1 MCLVKSLCGLV
12 SIDTI
17 IPYISIYV
25 YDYPIVHYIPISWLA
40 LYPESPI
47 FVDEFSMQCSHSMW
61 IFLDGFSIAI
71 YKLSRMLK
79 HL

>member
-25 YDYPIVHYIPISWLA
+25 YIIYISDYPIVHYIPISWLA

-47 FVDEFSMQCSHSMW
+47 FVDEFSMQCSHSM
-61 IFLDGFSIAI
+61 
-71 YKLSRMLK
+71 
-79 HL
+79 